1 VVAAAFI
8 AAMASFVGWERRRE
22 ATRSLVE
29 ARARSGAPLL
39 AFCHVGA
46 RGTVRAAEGE
56 AGTHVAGME
65 VTDSGTI
72 VAEVRV
78 DAIGVE
84 QTVREQ
90 LEHWASQMGGS
101 GGPNPHSKS

>member
-1 VVAAAFI
+1 
-8 AAMASFVGWERRRE
+8 
-22 ATRSLVE
+22 
-29 ARARSGAPLL
+29 
-39 AFCHVGA
+39 
-46 RGTVRAAEGE
+46 
-56 AGTHVAGME
+56 ME

-90 LEHWASQMGGS
+90 FEHWASQDGRKRRTQPSQQVVGR
-101 GGPNPHSKS
+101 

>member
-1 VVAAAFI
+1 
-8 AAMASFVGWERRRE
+8 
-22 ATRSLVE
+22 
-29 ARARSGAPLL
+29 
-39 AFCHVGA
+39 
-46 RGTVRAAEGE
+46 
-56 AGTHVAGME
+56 ME

-90 LEHWASQMGGS
+90 LEHWASQDGRNRRTQPSQQVVGR
-101 GGPNPHSKS
+101 